1 MSTIRFSL
9 YLSSEQYLAYYQG
22 HAKNVSVVSDDGR
35 RIEFPAEHLR
45 PYLTHEGI
53 RGHFE
58 IEFDQQ
64 HRFVALHLR

>member
-1 MSTIRFSL
+1 MTTLCFSL
-9 YLSSEQYLAYYQG
+9 SLSSEQYLAYYQG
-22 HAKNVSVVSDDGR
+22 HARRVSVMTDDGH

-53 RGHFE
+53 SGHFE

-64 HRFVALHLR
+64 HRFVALRRR